1 MYREVGAVPGDYKIF
16 IWEDNGMIW
25 IGIFIIVLTLVA
37 IIKRYETRMVL
48 FLAGLAMALTAGRP
62 LEAMDAFAKAMV
74 NQGLVTTICT
84 VMGFSYVMKV
94 TGCDSHLVN
103 CLTGLLKRVKFLL
116 IPGSVVL
123 TWVLNIALPST
134 AGCSAAVGAVLIP
147 TLMKSGV
154 HPAMAAACL
163 MGGTFGSTLS
173 PGLVHNPFVAK
184 LANVDVMT
192 VIAGHAPAVLAAL
205 VISAA
210 SLTVVCH
217 LRKEGPSAERAAAFG
232 GGEESFKVNPVRA
245 VVPAVPLV
253 LLVLGS
259 KLVGVI
265 PPVSVPQAMIMG
277 AMLGFVVTWQDPQE
291 ISRSFFKGMGE
302 SYAEIIGIIIAAAVF
317 TQGMEIIGLTGALIE
332 KMKQSEDIALYAAS
346 FGPYLLAVLSGSGDA
361 AALAFNGAVTPHAV
375 QFGFTITDM
384 GSLATIAGALG
395 RTMSPVAGATIVCA
409 TLAGVN
415 PIEIAKRTAPG
426 MFLALIAVLMIFAM
440 K

>member
-1 MYREVGAVPGDYKIF
+1 
-16 IWEDNGMIW
+16 MIW
-25 IGIFIIVLTLVA
+25 IGGFIIILTLAA
-37 IIKRYETRMVL
+37 IIKRYETRLVL
-48 FLAGLAMALTAGRP
+48 FLAGLAMALVAGRP

-84 VMGFSYVMKV
+84 VMGFSYVMKT

-103 CLTGLLKRVKFLL
+103 CLTSLLKRVKFLL
-116 IPGSVVL
+116 IPGSVAL

-134 AGCSAAVGAVLIP
+134 AGCAAAVGAVLIP
-147 TLMKSGV
+147 TLIRSGV
-154 HPAMAAACL
+154 HPAMAAACV

-192 VIAGHAPAVLAAL
+192 VIAGHTPAVFAAL

-210 SLTVVCH
+210 SLTTVCYF
-217 LRKEGPSAERAAAFG
+217 RQEGPSAQRAAAFG
-232 GGEESFKVNPVRA
+232 ADEEKFKVNPVKA
-245 VVPAVPLV
+245 AVPVVPLA

-259 KLVGVI
+259 KMVGVI
-265 PPVSVPQAMIMG
+265 PPVTVPQAMLMG

-317 TQGMEIIGLTGALIE
+317 TQGLEIIGLTGALIE

-346 FGPYLLAVLSGSGDA
+346 LGPYLLAILSGSGDA

-384 GSLATIAGALG
+384 GSLATISGALG

-409 TLAGVN
+409 TLAAVS

-426 MFLALIAVLMIFAM
+426 MGIALIAMIIIFAM